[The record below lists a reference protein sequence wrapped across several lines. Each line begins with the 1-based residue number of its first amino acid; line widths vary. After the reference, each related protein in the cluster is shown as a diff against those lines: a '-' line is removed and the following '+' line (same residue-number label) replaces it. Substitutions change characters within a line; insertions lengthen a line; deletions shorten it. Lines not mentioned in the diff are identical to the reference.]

1 MVESNCVAARLNI
14 NEIQTNLKCNGRIN
28 KKKILV
34 IIKLNSGNIW
44 CLGKVM
50 IITIGHIEIEDRHFL
65 IPVIRA

>member
-1 MVESNCVAARLNI
+1 MEELI
-14 NEIQTNLKCNGRIN
+14 